1 MSKRKSGCNIHGIL
15 LLDKR
20 LGVSS
25 NRALQEVRRLLNAN
39 KAGHTGSLDPLAT
52 GLLPLCFGEATKV
65 SALMLDDNKRYQVV
79 VQLGIMTDTGDKEG
93 TVIETKPVP
102 RLSIEAMQSCLEK
115 FTGEID
121 QVPPMYSALKHNGKK
136 LYELAREGKTI
147 ERKARRINI
156 FELKLLTDAEALALK
171 PDQLTLDVFC
181 SKGTY
186 IRSLA
191 EDIGHA
197 LGCGGT
203 VKELRR
209 LEAGQFSIKDAKTI
223 EQLTEMDPQS
233 LFQCL
238 INVDKPLEAIPA
250 VRLSDQQ
257 AACIK
262 YGQSLNFL
270 PFAEAGLNGSDTS
283 PEKRQGTVRMYNDA
297 VFLGLG
303 EMLMDGKLAPKKLF
317 NL

>member
-1 MSKRKSGCNIHGIL
+1 MSKRTSGRNVHGIV

-25 NRALQEVRRLLNAN
+25 NRALQEVRHLFNAN

-79 VQLGIMTDTGDKEG
+79 IQLGVMTDTGDAEG
-93 TVIETKPVP
+93 VVIETKPVP
-102 RLSIEAMQSCLEK
+102 ELSVDQIQACLK
-115 FTGEID
+115 AFTGEIE
-121 QVPPMYSALKHNGKK
+121 QIPPMYSALKHNGKK

-147 ERKARRINI
+147 ERKARRIKI
-156 FELKLLTDAEALALK
+156 FELKLLTGSQAGAWES
-171 PDQLTLDVFC
+171 DQLMLEVFC

-191 EDIGHA
+191 EDIGHT

-203 VKELRR
+203 VQALRR
-209 LEAGQFSIKDAKTI
+209 LEAGQFSIEHAWTI
-223 EQLTEMDPQS
+223 EQLTAMSEQD

-238 INVDKPLEAIPA
+238 IKVDKPLETFPS
-250 VRLSDQQ
+250 VHLSDEQ
-257 AACIK
+257 AISIK
-262 YGQSLNFL
+262 YGQSINHIR
-270 PFAEAGLNGSDTS
+270 S
-283 PEKRQGTVRMYNDA
+283 PDSTLVTWQGTVRMYHAA

-303 EMLMDGKLAPKKLF
+303 EMLLDDKIAPKRLF
-317 NL
+317 NMNNE

>member
-1 MSKRKSGCNIHGIL
+1 MSKRKSGRNVHGIV

-25 NRALQEVRRLLNAN
+25 NRALQEVRHLYNAN

-79 VQLGIMTDTGDKEG
+79 IQLGVMTDTGDAEG
-93 TVIETKPVP
+93 VIIETKPVP
-102 RLSIEAMQSCLEK
+102 DLSIDEIQTCLQQ
-115 FTGEID
+115 FTGEIE
-121 QVPPMYSALKHNGKK
+121 QIPPMYSALKHNGKK
-136 LYELAREGKTI
+136 LYELAREGKTV

-156 FELKLLTDAEALALK
+156 FDLKILDFFK
-171 PDQLTLDVFC
+171 DRLTLDVFC

-191 EDIGHA
+191 EDIGHT

-203 VKELRR
+203 VKALRR
-209 LEAGQFSIKDAKTI
+209 LEAGQFSIEQAKTI
-223 EQLTEMDPQS
+223 EQLTAMNEQD

-238 INVDKPLEAIPA
+238 INVDKPLEALPFIH
-250 VRLSDQQ
+250 LSDEQ
-257 AACIK
+257 AIAIK
-262 YGQSLNFL
+262 YGQSIYLIPDSSL
-270 PFAEAGLNGSDTS
+270 
-283 PEKRQGTVRMYNDA
+283 GTWQEGAVRMYHAA

-303 EMLMDGKLAPKKLF
+303 EMLLDGKIAPKKLF
-317 NL
+317 NMNNQ